1 MRPDQEKNSLQ
12 GLIGQLPERTA
23 PVEAVGVAGSAA
35 AYLLASVHEAHRF
48 PLLVVSDSP
57 RSGRRFCEEL
67 AVFTGENSP
76 AVAEFM
82 PYNLMPF
89 EFMAYHN
96 QTAAH
101 RIRLLYT
108 LITQNRPLIVITTPQ
123 ALCQRIIPRPVLSD
137 WAELLM
143 EGEETERDGL
153 INKLIA
159 GGYSRAAIVEE
170 PGDFAV
176 RGGIVDLF
184 SPLYDDPLR
193 IEFFGDTVESLRFF
207 SAGNQRSLRRIGEAV
222 ILPARETLIQLER
235 TDGVL
240 HRIRQEA
247 ARQGMPAE
255 SARDFTEK
263 IRHQGVFPGMESL
276 LPLIYEEPGTLF
288 DYLPEQTLFVLSQ
301 PPELDRAAERFQGRL
316 AESHQS
322 ALAENRLCPDP
333 QSACLSWEQAQ
344 QRIFEHLPLIL
355 KSLPTQD
362 PRCQGF
368 AFRPEENHALR
379 DQLMAKTESRPL
391 SPLVQWIEHRREQG
405 YLTLLVCFSASRQEQ
420 LAALLAE
427 YGIAAERHDHLP
439 RFKHRRGR
447 VCICSGSLKSGFVW
461 PEAGV
466 AVVTE
471 TEIFGGKRRSPSA
484 KKSGVRTELLAFESL
499 KQGELVVHS
508 EHGIGRYQGLQK
520 LELNGSGNDFLCIAY
535 QDDDK
540 LYVPV
545 DRMQQVQKYLGV
557 DGIVPVLD
565 KMGGKSWEKARRKA
579 KKSVEKIAGELLNLY
594 AARKVVQGHRF
605 DVINAYFREFEA
617 GFPYAE
623 TPDQR
628 QAIEAVL
635 DDLARSEPMD
645 RLVCGDVGYGKT
657 EVALR
662 ASFTVVN
669 SGKQVAVLVPT
680 TVLAEQHY
688 ATFCERYQD
697 YPVVIECISR
707 FRAPRQQKAI
717 LRDLAAGK
725 VDILIGTHRLL
736 QKDVAFKE
744 LGLIVVDE
752 EQRFGVRHKEKLK
765 TLRQSVDVLA
775 LTATPIPRTLHLSLM
790 GIRDISVISTPP
802 EDRRPIIT
810 YVSQLD
816 DGLVR
821 QAVQKEM
828 ARGGQCFFIHNHVKS
843 IERMTRHLQGLL
855 PEAKIAM
862 AHGQMEEKAL
872 EKVMLAFSRQEVDL
886 LVCTTIVESGLDIP
900 SANTILINRAD
911 RLGLAQIY
919 QLRGRVGRSEEQAYA
934 YLFIPPESNL
944 SKDAQKRLK
953 VLMEHSDLGS
963 GFQIAMSDLRI
974 RGGGAILGASQSGH
988 IAAVGYDM
996 FLQLM
1001 EQAIADLKGQPIQDP
1016 LDPEINLGGSAFF
1029 SETYIPDIDQR
1040 LAAYRRLAKM
1050 GDLQEIADFKAE
1062 LKDRFGPLP
1071 EEAGNLLL
1079 KIMLKVLA
1087 VKAGVKRLDIN
1098 GEQLGLW
1105 FSPQHQK
1112 NPLGLVE
1119 LVRHKGN
1126 GYQFTPDQ
1134 GLKVR
1139 LEKKG
1144 GPLAQAKKI
1153 LKEVSQH
1160 VNN

>member
-1 MRPDQEKNSLQ
+1 M
-12 GLIGQLPERTA
+12 
-23 PVEAVGVAGSAA
+23 AGSAA

-57 RSGRRFCEEL
+57 RSGRRLCEEL

-247 ARQGMPAE
+247 ARQGLPAE

-391 SPLVQWIEHRREQG
+391 SPLVQWIEHCREQG